1 MVNVSMISENRE
13 CPILYLVVPCYNEE
27 ECINYSA
34 ETLKEKLNRL
44 VSEKI
49 VADASKIMFVNDGS
63 KDNTLR
69 MLHDIAHTDKI
80 FSVVSLSG
88 NSGHQNAILA
98 GMTIAKEYADIV
110 ITIDADLQQDIEALD
125 DFIKC
130 YKNGCEVVYGVRND
144 RSSDGF
150 MKKTTAL
157 MYYKLMN
164 MFGSDIIKNHADYR
178 LMSKKALYALAEYEE
193 GNLFLR
199 GLIPSMKFPSDIVY
213 FDVKKRE
220 FGSSKYTV
228 SKMLKLALDGITS
241 FSTKPIKLISGFGLL
256 IVAFSVVMLILSF
269 IDWVNGRNVPGYTT
283 IMTVMLIMFGFVF
296 ISLGIIGEYI
306 GKIYIEAKKRPHY
319 IIDSI
324 VHDGRDGDLEK

>member
-1 MVNVSMISENRE
+1 MVDVSMISEDRE
-13 CPILYLVVPCYNEE
+13 CPVLYLVVPCYNEE
-27 ECINYSA
+27 ECIDYSSK
-34 ETLKEKLNRL
+34 TLKNKINRL
-44 VSEKI
+44 IENKVISS
-49 VADASKIMFVNDGS
+49 ASKIMFVNDGS

-69 MLHDIAHTDKI
+69 MLYDIAHEDNI

-98 GMTIAKEYADIV
+98 GMTVAREYADIV

-157 MYYKLMN
+157 MYYKLMHL
-164 MFGSDIIKNHADYR
+164 FGSDVITNHADYR
-178 LMSKKALYALAEYEE
+178 LMSKKALYALSEYQE

-213 FDVKKRE
+213 FDVKERE

-228 SKMLKLALDGITS
+228 SKMLHLALDGITS
-241 FSTKPIKLISGFGLL
+241 FSVKPIRLISGFGCGVVL
-256 IVAFSVVMLILSF
+256 FSVIMLLVSLVEWIQ
-269 IDWVNGRNVPGYTT
+269 GKNVPGYTT
-283 IMTVMLIMFGFVF
+283 IMTVMLIMFGVVL

-306 GKIYIEAKKRPHY
+306 GKIYLEAKKRPHY

-324 VHDGRDGDLEK
+324 VHDCNGKKGEE

>member
-1 MVNVSMISENRE
+1 MVDVSKISENRE

-27 ECINYSA
+27 ECIDSSA
-34 ETLKEKLNRL
+34 EKLKEKLNRL
-44 VSEKI
+44 VTGNI
-49 VADASKIMFVNDGS
+49 VSNVSKIMFVNDGS
-63 KDNTLR
+63 RDNTLR
-69 MLHDIAHTDKI
+69 KLHEIAHKDSV

-98 GMTIAKEYADIV
+98 GMTVSKEYADIV

-144 RSSDGF
+144 RESDGF
-150 MKKTTAL
+150 MKKVTAL
-157 MYYKLMN
+157 TYYKLMSLL
-164 MFGSDIIKNHADYR
+164 GSDVIKNHADYR
-178 LMSKKALYALAEYEE
+178 LMSKKALYALGEYEE

-220 FGSSKYTV
+220 FGESKYTI
-228 SKMLKLALDGITS
+228 SKMLHLALDGITS
-241 FSTKPIKLISGFGLL
+241 FSTKPIRLISGFGCV
-256 IVAFSVVMLILSF
+256 IVAFSVIMLLIS
-269 IDWVNGRNVPGYTT
+269 IWEWAEGKNVPGYTT
-283 IMTVMLIMFGFVF
+283 IVTVMLIMFGFVF

-306 GKIYIEAKKRPHY
+306 GKIYLEAKKRPHY

-324 VHDGRDGDLEK
+324 VHDCGENKSEE

>member
-1 MVNVSMISENRE
+1 MVDVSMISENRE
-13 CPILYLVVPCYNEE
+13 CPVLYLVVPCYNEE
-27 ECINYSA
+27 ECIEYSA
-34 ETLKEKLNRL
+34 ETLKEKLSRL
-44 VSEKI
+44 VVGKVVS
-49 VADASKIMFVNDGS
+49 DASKIMFVNDGS
-63 KDNTLR
+63 KDKTLY
-69 MLHDIAHTDKI
+69 MLHEIAHKDSV

-98 GMTIAKEYADIV
+98 GMTVAKEYADIV
-110 ITIDADLQQDIEALD
+110 ITIDADLQQDIEAID
-125 DFIKC
+125 NFIKC
-130 YKNGCEVVYGVRND
+130 YKDGCEVVYGVRND
-144 RSSDGF
+144 RNSDGF

-164 MFGSDIIKNHADYR
+164 IFGSEIIKNHADYR
-178 LMSKKALYALAEYEE
+178 LMSKKALYALSGYEE

-241 FSTKPIKLISGFGLL
+241 FSTKPIKLISGFGCL
-256 IVAFSVVMLILSF
+256 IVAFSVAMLILS
-269 IDWVNGRNVPGYTT
+269 IIEWAQGKNVPGYTT

-306 GKIYIEAKKRPHY
+306 GKIYLEAKKRPHY

-324 VHDGRDGDLEK
+324 VHNDGGNKDEK